1 MITLPADSDREGA
14 FPMNGF
20 DQKHHERLERFVRSE
35 NVARF
40 RHLLATATD
49 EAEREMLVGLLNKE
63 QEKQSPGG

>member
-1 MITLPADSDREGA
+1 
-14 FPMNGF
+14 MNGF